1 MKYNYILLAILSCI
15 FVLFISYKLC
25 DVHPGKTSNRKLFC
39 NYPISSILFFI
50 LFILYFVLKK

>member
-15 FVLFISYKLC
+15 FILFISYKLC
-25 DVHPGKTSNRKLFC
+25 DIRPGKLSKRQFFC

-50 LFILYFVLKK
+50 LIVLYFILKK